1 MKKRYLLAGATGL
14 VAGAVA
20 TKLLT
25 RPRDVSWPD
34 SLNFIYHPEYS
45 WFTTI
50 GGVRI
55 HYQEAGDESAPP
67 LVLIHGFISST
78 LIWSQVFLPL
88 ADAGFRV
95 IAIDL
100 PGYGYSD
107 KPNDGRYTIDA
118 QAHAVVSLMDRLG
131 LEEATIVGASYGG
144 AIAATIALDYPERVS
159 RLVLV
164 GAVSSDEP
172 RKKLLLRILRLP
184 LIGDIA
190 TPLFLGSSWV
200 LRKRMEQMY
209 RRIGT
214 ALDERMLAAR
224 HHLLATANTHRAMIR
239 TVRRWNAN
247 RIQREAH
254 LIRQP
259 TLIAWGEDDTHIPLS
274 EAFRLRDAIPS
285 ARLIVFRNC
294 GHLPPT
300 EYPEKFVEV
309 VRDFCNAERTNEK
322 PKPVKFRQRKARDR
336 KS

>member
-1 MKKRYLLAGATGL
+1 MKKRYLLAGVAGV
-14 VAGAVA
+14 VAGAMA
-20 TKLLT
+20 TKLLA
-25 RPRDVSWPD
+25 RPKDVSWTK
-34 SLNFIYHPEYS
+34 SLAFIYYPEYS
-45 WFTTI
+45 WFTTV

-55 HYQEAGDESAPP
+55 HYQEAGDENAPA

-88 ADAGFRV
+88 AEAGFHV

-107 KPNDGRYTIDA
+107 KPNDARYTIDA

-131 LEEATIVGASYGG
+131 LEEAAIVGASYGG
-144 AIAATIALDYPERVS
+144 AIAATIALDYPERVA
-159 RLVLV
+159 RLVLI
-164 GAVSSDEP
+164 GAVSNDEP
-172 RKKLLLRILRLP
+172 KKKVLLRILRLS

-190 TPLFLGSSWV
+190 TPLFLSSRWI
-200 LRKRMEQMY
+200 LRKRMQKMY

-214 ALDERMLAAR
+214 VLDERMLAAR

-254 LIRQP
+254 LIHQP
-259 TLIAWGEDDTHIPLS
+259 TMIIWGEDDTHIPLV
-274 EAFRLRDAIPS
+274 EAFRLRDAIPK
-285 ARLIVFRNC
+285 ARLVIFRNC

-300 EYPEKFVEV
+300 ENPEKFVEV
-309 VRDFCNAERTNEK
+309 VRDFCKAAEPAVEK
-322 PKPVKFRQRKARDR
+322 PLTLEIKKRQRLP
-336 KS
+336 